1 MIFRS
6 AAMRADLAQA
16 HWAARQLGEGAVSMA
31 IRGGKGYAMSV
42 DKIDQALYAARQ
54 RNEGCPS
61 WF

>member
-31 IRGGKGYAMSV
+31 IHGGKGYAMSV
-42 DKIDQALYAARQ
+42 D
-54 RNEGCPS
+54 
-61 WF
+61 